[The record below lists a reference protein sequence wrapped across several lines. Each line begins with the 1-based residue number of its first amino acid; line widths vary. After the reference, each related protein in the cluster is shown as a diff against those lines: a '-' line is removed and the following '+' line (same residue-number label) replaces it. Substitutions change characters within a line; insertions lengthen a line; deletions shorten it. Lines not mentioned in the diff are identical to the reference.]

1 MNHLSTSRRIGTCAR
16 RSRYPFLIIRTF
28 HLLILD
34 LDLIWRF
41 LLSHFRPVA
50 RRTIPRLSG
59 RTAALRVGHMHRVHP
74 PRRAGESNYDNC
86 ISEMQKGEFILRSR

>member
-1 MNHLSTSRRIGTCAR
+1 MRRA
-16 RSRYPFLIIRTF
+16 RYPLLITRTF
-28 HLLILD
+28 HRLLLD

-41 LLSHFRPVA
+41 LLSHFSQVV
-50 RRTIPRLSG
+50 RRAVRRLSG

-86 ISEMQKGEFILRSR
+86 ISEMQKGEFISRSR